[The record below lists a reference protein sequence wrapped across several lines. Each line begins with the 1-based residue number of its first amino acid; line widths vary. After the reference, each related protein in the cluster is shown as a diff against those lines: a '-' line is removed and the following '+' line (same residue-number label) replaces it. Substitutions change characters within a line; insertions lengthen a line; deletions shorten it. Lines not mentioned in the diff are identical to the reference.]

1 MTHRGNV
8 VAPHAPLAKLIHLLG
23 CALVLFS
30 TAALCA
36 AQPAAALQKSGST
49 YTREIRPQ
57 ESHLFELTLSAD
69 ELVPLTVSAGDL
81 NFAVR
86 FVAPGGDT
94 LTEVVH
100 RRYGAL
106 SCQFV
111 ARGAGQYKLLLT
123 SLELNARA
131 REYQLKV
138 AQIRPALR
146 REQEEARA
154 ASEFWQAEA
163 ARFRWERAD
172 LALAA
177 KQYTAVGLAWRQRG
191 RWAEAATAQQRLAE
205 VRFVQ
210 ADYAGALRAYQ
221 EAARLGERAGDS
233 VLALTQLNHVGYVH
247 VYLGDNEK
255 AAEIFTQVQAQCG
268 KLPAARAAERRR
280 LEAQLQNNLGEVEY
294 ARGNLKNAL
303 DLFARADASWQE
315 LGDRYGVAL
324 AWLNAGYAYL
334 DSGKVTEAGQEFD
347 RALQLWRELNDW
359 RGEALTLTAHGNL
372 AALLGDRQ
380 GAMVAHRQARDI
392 FRRIGDRQGEAVT
405 SNGLGDVFEDMNLKQ
420 EAIDNY
426 GLALRLNHEIGNRAF
441 EAVGHYYL
449 GRVYRGLNDY
459 TRALQHYE
467 ASLALSRQV
476 GKARMATHA
485 LLDIAAIHV
494 AQQRFPAARR
504 LYTQCLNFYRQI
516 GDLRRQALV
525 RHGLGELHH
534 ANGEPEAA
542 AAQYRLGLELFER
555 MQDPQGEAESHYHLG
570 KILEAQGRLQEAL
583 AHGEQAIALI
593 ESQRARVLS
602 QNWRSA
608 YFASVH
614 SYFELQVDILLQL
627 HRQEPGHGYAAR
639 AMETS
644 ERARA
649 RSLLEL
655 LAETPTELRRD
666 ADATLLTRLRQL
678 RQLLSAKAVYQMR
691 ALNSGRPEAE
701 VAQIGVEVR
710 QLNDEY
716 NFVQGQIQA
725 QSPAYAGLTEPH
737 ILSVAEIQAALKED
751 EGTVLVEYLLGD
763 ERSYVWLVTA
773 DSFTVE
779 ELPGRRVLETLA
791 DEVYRALT
799 AGSQTPPDANGFQH
813 AAAEDFCPRATQ
825 LSQWLLAPLRRVA
838 GARRLLV
845 VADGRLQYLPFD
857 ALPLPGTGVCRLG
870 DDPPSYVP
878 LLTSYEVVHLPS
890 FSSLAL
896 LRQLNHSDAKAAQ
909 GIAVWADPV
918 FESDDPRVTRGSQA
932 RAPSLPDGGRR
943 AEPAATEQTKPSLF
957 DEGNLSPGRLLGTQ
971 EEADS
976 IMRFAPAGAVV
987 LLTGFAANRESALN
1001 RDLLNYRILH
1011 FATHGLVNPQH
1022 PSLSGLLLSTVDER
1036 GHFQNGLLQ
1045 LPDIYG
1051 LRLNADLVV
1060 LSGCQTGL
1068 GEDLSGE
1075 GLVGLT
1081 QGFLYAGSKSVVVS
1095 LWKVEDNTAATLMT
1109 GFYQAMLKEGAPPAF
1124 ALRQAKLKMY
1134 RQTSLQAP
1142 YYWSAFVIQGE
1153 FRAPAPT
1160 WRRLRV
1166 RSLWAVTAVLAI
1178 AAWILYSWVKR
1189 A

>member
-1 MTHRGNV
+1 MT
-8 VAPHAPLAKLIHLLG
+8 VAPHAPLTKLLHLLG

-30 TAALCA
+30 SAALCA
-36 AQPAAALQKSGST
+36 AQPAAALQSGST
-49 YTREIRPQ
+49 YTREIQPQ
-57 ESHLFELTLSAD
+57 ESHLFELTLAAD
-69 ELVPLTVSAGDL
+69 QLVPLTVSAGDL

-94 LTEVVH
+94 LAEVEH

-123 SLELNARA
+123 SLELNTRA

-138 AQIRPALR
+138 AQIRTARR

-154 ASEFWQAEA
+154 ASAFWQAEA
-163 ARFRWERAD
+163 ARFRWERDD

-177 KQYTAVGLAWRQRG
+177 KQYAAAGLAWRQHG
-191 RWAEAATAQQRLAE
+191 RWAGATTARQRLAE

-221 EAARLGERAGDS
+221 EAARFGERAGDS
-233 VLALTQLNHVGYVH
+233 VLTLTQLNNVGYVH

-255 AAEIFTQVQAQCG
+255 AAEIFTRVQAQCG

-303 DLFARADASWQE
+303 SLFTRADASWQE
-315 LGDRYGVAL
+315 LGERYGVAL
-324 AWLNAGYAYL
+324 ARLNAGYAYL

-426 GLALRLNHEIGNRAF
+426 GIALRLNHEIGNRAF

-467 ASLALSRQV
+467 ASLALSRQG

-485 LLDIAAIHV
+485 LVDIAAIHV
-494 AQQRFPAARR
+494 AQQRFADALR

-525 RHGLGELHH
+525 RHGLGELHR

-542 AAQYRLGLELFER
+542 AAQYRLALELFER
-555 MQDPQGEAESHYHLG
+555 IQDPQGEAESHYHLG
-570 KILEAQGRLQEAL
+570 RILQAQGRLQGAL
-583 AHGEQAIALI
+583 AHGGQAIALI
-593 ESQRARVLS
+593 ESQRASVLS

-614 SYFELQVDILLQL
+614 SYFELQVDILIQL
-627 HRQEPGHGYAAR
+627 HRQEPGRGYAAL
-639 AMETS
+639 AMQTS

-666 ADATLLTRLRQL
+666 ADAALLTRLRQL

-716 NFVQGQIQA
+716 NFVQGQIKA

-773 DSFTVE
+773 DSFTAE
-779 ELPGRRVLETLA
+779 ELPSRRVLETLA

-799 AGSQTPPDANGFQH
+799 AGSQTQGADGFQH
-813 AAAEDFCPRATQ
+813 AAVEDFCPRATQ
-825 LSQWLLAPLRRVA
+825 LSQWLLAPLRRAA
-838 GARRLLV
+838 GARRVLV
-845 VADGRLQYLPFD
+845 VADGRLQYIPFD

-870 DDPPSYVP
+870 DDPPSYIP
-878 LLTSYEVVHLPS
+878 MLTSYEVVHLPS

-896 LRQLNHSDAKAAQ
+896 LRQLNPSDARAAQ

-918 FESDDPRVTRGSQA
+918 FESDDPRVTRGPQA
-932 RAPSLPDGGRR
+932 RAPSLRDEGRNS
-943 AEPAATEQTKPSLF
+943 EPLATEQTKPSLF
-957 DEGNLSPGRLLGTQ
+957 NEVNLSPSRLLGTQ
-971 EEADS
+971 EEADG

-1011 FATHGLVNPQH
+1011 FATHGLINPQH

-1051 LRLNADLVV
+1051 LHLNADLVV

-1109 GFYQAMLKEGAPPAF
+1109 SFYQEMLEKGAPPAV

-1134 RQTSLQAP
+1134 RQATLRAP
-1142 YYWSAFVIQGE
+1142 YHWSAFIIQGE
-1153 FRAPAPT
+1153 FRAPVPT
-1160 WRRLRV
+1160 WRRRLRP